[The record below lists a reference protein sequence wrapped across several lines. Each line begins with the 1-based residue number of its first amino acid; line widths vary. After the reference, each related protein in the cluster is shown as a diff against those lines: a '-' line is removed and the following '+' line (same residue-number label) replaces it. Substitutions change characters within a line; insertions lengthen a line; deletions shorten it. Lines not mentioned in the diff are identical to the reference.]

1 MRLIVNADDLGM
13 SREVNDATFDLID
26 QGLISSSTIMSN
38 APAFE
43 DAVHRAQDYPQVSF
57 GVHLNLTQF
66 APLSDP
72 NRLRPLLNDDGEFQ
86 NPLNLSALNRDVATA
101 ILDEWTAQV
110 QRVREAGVNVS
121 HIDSHHHVH
130 TLWALLRVVKE
141 LQKRLDITR
150 VRATK
155 TLFLQPMTP
164 RLHVLRMRRLAWR
177 KTIQTGYPTRLTDTF
192 AEYETIHKLHVS
204 KPMFFNIV
212 EAMVHPT
219 HPTYADET
227 VLLSSAAHE
236 IPDLERV
243 SYWDL

>member
-13 SREVNDATFDLID
+13 SREVNDATFALID
-26 QGLISSSTIMSN
+26 QGLITSSTIMAN

-43 DAVHRAQDYPQVSF
+43 DAVHRAQEFPQVSF

-72 NRLRPLLNDDGEFQ
+72 DRLRPLLNEDGEFQ
-86 NPLNLSALNRDVATA
+86 NPLNLSALNRGLATA

-130 TLWALLRVVKE
+130 MSWALLRVLTE
-141 LQKRLDITR
+141 LQKRLDIHR
-150 VRATK
+150 VRAPK
-155 TLFLQPMTP
+155 TVFLQPMTP
-164 RLHVLRMRRLAWR
+164 RLHAIRLRCLAWKR
-177 KTIQTGYPTRLTDTF
+177 AVRTPYPTHMTDTF
-192 AEYETIHKLHVS
+192 AEYETIHKLHVAR
-204 KPMFFNIV
+204 PLRFEIA
-212 EAMVHPT
+212 EAMVHPN
-219 HPTYADET
+219 HPMYADET
-227 VLLSSAAHE
+227 TLLRHNAHE

-243 SYWDL
+243 SFWEV